1 MHQIALKKGCLIL
14 LSAVLLI
21 LSPVDK
27 ASAWGA
33 DGHRLICAMAEAK
46 LTPEAK
52 SMLFETLRMG
62 KFLDNNADEDFPEAC
77 LWPDKVRH
85 TTHKGSY
92 EEHFINVPKSED
104 SVDLA
109 RDCAALNCVA
119 TAIQRNLV
127 YLSRD
132 ARGKREK
139 ARKAAALR
147 FLAHFVGDLHQPLH
161 VGNGEDWGGNKIGVN
176 WYGKKANL
184 HGIWDYEILK
194 KAGITYPDSL
204 EYLQEIK
211 PEDSASDVLA
221 WIRTSFRLARDNAYK
236 DTEGNLIASGD
247 TLGDAYFERAKPIVM
262 SQISLS
268 SSRLAYLLN
277 ELAAGTLDTNILIV
291 Q

>member
-52 SMLFETLRMG
+52 SMLSETLRMG

-77 LWPDKVRH
+77 LWPDKARH

-132 ARGKREK
+132 AQGKREK

-147 FLAHFVGDLHQPLH
+147 FLAHHVGDLHQPLH
-161 VGNGEDWGGNKIGVN
+161 VGNGEDWGGNKIKVN

-211 PEDSASDVLA
+211 PENSAGDVLA
-221 WIRTSFRLARDNAYK
+221 WIRTSFRLARNNAYK

>member
-52 SMLFETLRMG
+52 SMLSETLRMG

-77 LWPDKVRH
+77 LWPDKARH

-132 ARGKREK
+132 AQGKREK

-161 VGNGEDWGGNKIGVN
+161 VGNGEDWGGNKIRVN

>member
-77 LWPDKVRH
+77 LWPDKARH

-132 ARGKREK
+132 AQGKREK

-161 VGNGEDWGGNKIGVN
+161 VGNGEDWGGNKIKVN

-211 PEDSASDVLA
+211 PENSAGDVLA
-221 WIRTSFRLARDNAYK
+221 WIRTSFRLARNNAYK

>member
-52 SMLFETLRMG
+52 SMLSETLRMG

-77 LWPDKVRH
+77 LWPDKARH

-132 ARGKREK
+132 AQGKREK

-161 VGNGEDWGGNKIGVN
+161 VGNGEDWGGNKIRVN

-211 PEDSASDVLA
+211 PENSAGDVLA
-221 WIRTSFRLARDNAYK
+221 WIRTSFRLARNNAYK

>member
-21 LSPVDK
+21 LSPLDK

-52 SMLFETLRMG
+52 SMLSEIMSMG

-85 TTHKGSY
+85 TSHKGSY

-132 ARGKREK
+132 AQGKREK

-161 VGNGEDWGGNKIGVN
+161 VGNGEDWGGNKIRVN

-211 PEDSASDVLA
+211 PEDSTGDVLA
-221 WIRTSFRLARDNAYK
+221 WIRTSFRLARNNAYK

>member
-52 SMLFETLRMG
+52 SMLSETLRMG
-62 KFLDNNADEDFPEAC
+62 KFLDNNADEEFPEAC
-77 LWPDKVRH
+77 LWPDKARH

-132 ARGKREK
+132 AQGKREK

-161 VGNGEDWGGNKIGVN
+161 VGNGEDWGGNKIRVN

>member
-52 SMLFETLRMG
+52 SMLSETLRMG

-77 LWPDKVRH
+77 LWPDKARH

-132 ARGKREK
+132 AQGKREK

-161 VGNGEDWGGNKIGVN
+161 VGNGEDWGGNKIRVN

-211 PEDSASDVLA
+211 PEDSSSDVLA

-247 TLGDAYFERAKPIVM
+247 TLGDDYFERAKPIVM

>member
-52 SMLFETLRMG
+52 SMLSETLRMG

-77 LWPDKVRH
+77 LWPDKARH

-132 ARGKREK
+132 AQGKREK

-161 VGNGEDWGGNKIGVN
+161 VGNGEDWGGNKIRVN

-211 PEDSASDVLA
+211 PENSADDVLA

-247 TLGDAYFERAKPIVM
+247 TLGDDYFERAKPIVM

>member
-52 SMLFETLRMG
+52 SMLSETLRMG

-77 LWPDKVRH
+77 LWPDKARH

-132 ARGKREK
+132 AQGKREK

-161 VGNGEDWGGNKIGVN
+161 VGNGEDWGGNKIRVN

-211 PEDSASDVLA
+211 PEDSPSDVLA

-247 TLGDAYFERAKPIVM
+247 TLGDDYFERAKPIVM

-277 ELAAGTLDTNILIV
+277 ELAAGTLDTNILIL

>member
-52 SMLFETLRMG
+52 SMLSETLRMG

-132 ARGKREK
+132 AQGKREK

>member
-52 SMLFETLRMG
+52 SMLFETLRLG

-77 LWPDKVRH
+77 LWPDKARH

-132 ARGKREK
+132 AQGKREK

-161 VGNGEDWGGNKIGVN
+161 VGNGEDWGGNKIKVN

>member
-52 SMLFETLRMG
+52 SMLSEIMSMG

-77 LWPDKVRH
+77 LWPDKARH

-127 YLSRD
+127 YLFRD
-132 ARGKREK
+132 AQGKREK

-161 VGNGEDWGGNKIGVN
+161 VGNGEDWGGNKIRVN
-176 WYGKKANL
+176 WYGKEANL

-211 PEDSASDVLA
+211 PEDSTSDVLA
-221 WIRTSFRLARDNAYK
+221 WIRTSFRLARNNAYK

-247 TLGDAYFERAKPIVM
+247 TLSDAYFERAKPIVM

-268 SSRLAYLLN
+268 SSRLSYLLN

>member
-21 LSPVDK
+21 LSPLDK

-52 SMLFETLRMG
+52 SMLSETLRMG

-77 LWPDKVRH
+77 LWPDKARH

-104 SVDLA
+104 SVDFA

-132 ARGKREK
+132 AQGKREK

-161 VGNGEDWGGNKIGVN
+161 VGNGEDWGGNKIRVN

-211 PEDSASDVLA
+211 LEDNTSDVLA
-221 WIRTSFRLARDNAYK
+221 WIRTSFRLARNNAYK

-247 TLGDAYFERAKPIVM
+247 TLSDAYFERAKPIVM

>member
-52 SMLFETLRMG
+52 SMLSETLRMG

-77 LWPDKVRH
+77 LWPDKARH

-132 ARGKREK
+132 AQGKREK

-161 VGNGEDWGGNKIGVN
+161 VGNGEDWGGNKIKVN

-221 WIRTSFRLARDNAYK
+221 WIRTSFRLARNNAYK

>member
-52 SMLFETLRMG
+52 SMLSETLRMG

-132 ARGKREK
+132 AQGKREK

-161 VGNGEDWGGNKIGVN
+161 VGNGEDWGGNKIRVN

-211 PEDSASDVLA
+211 PEDSTGDVLA
-221 WIRTSFRLARDNAYK
+221 WIRTSFRLARNNAYK

>member
-52 SMLFETLRMG
+52 SMLSETLRMG

-77 LWPDKVRH
+77 LWPDKARH

-132 ARGKREK
+132 AQGKREK

-161 VGNGEDWGGNKIGVN
+161 VGNGEDWGGNKIRVN

-221 WIRTSFRLARDNAYK
+221 WIRTSFRLVRDNAYK

>member
-1 MHQIALKKGCLIL
+1 MHQIALKKGCLIF

-27 ASAWGA
+27 AFAWSA

-46 LTPEAK
+46 LTLEAK
-52 SMLFETLRMG
+52 AMLSETLRMG
-62 KFLDNNADEDFPEAC
+62 EFLDNNADEDFAEAC
-77 LWPDKVRH
+77 LWPDKARH

-92 EEHFINVPKSED
+92 EEHFINVPRSAD
-104 SVDLA
+104 TVDLA
-109 RDCAALNCVA
+109 RDCEALNCVA
-119 TAIQRNLV
+119 TAIQKNLV

-132 ARGKREK
+132 AQGKREK

-161 VGNGEDWGGNKIGVN
+161 VGNGEDWGGNKIKVN

-184 HGIWDYEILK
+184 HGIWDYEILT

-204 EYLQEIK
+204 EYLQKIV
-211 PEDSASDVLA
+211 PEDNESNMLA
-221 WIRTSFRLARDNAYK
+221 WIRTSFHLARNIAYK
-236 DTEGNLIASGD
+236 DTEGDLIVSGD
-247 TLGDAYFERAKPIVM
+247 TLGDTYFLRAKPIVI
-262 SQISLS
+262 SQISLAS
-268 SSRLAYLLN
+268 RRLAYLLN
-277 ELAAGTLDTNILIV
+277 ELAAGTLDTNIMIV

>member
-52 SMLFETLRMG
+52 SMLSETLRMG

-77 LWPDKVRH
+77 LWPDKARH

-132 ARGKREK
+132 AQGKREK

-161 VGNGEDWGGNKIGVN
+161 VGNGEDWGGNKIKVN

-211 PEDSASDVLA
+211 PEDSSSDVLA